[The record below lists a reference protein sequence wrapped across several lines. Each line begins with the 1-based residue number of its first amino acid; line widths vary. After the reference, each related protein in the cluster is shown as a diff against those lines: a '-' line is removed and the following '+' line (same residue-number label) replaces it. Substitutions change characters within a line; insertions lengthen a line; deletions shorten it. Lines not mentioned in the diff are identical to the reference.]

1 MEVRKVAIACQGGG
15 MHGAFTC
22 GVLDA
27 ILKVKEE
34 EFSGALPVAD
44 TQRRFE
50 IVGLSGTSAGALN
63 AFMVWY
69 GLMTDGSLSG
79 RFAEARRAVNH
90 LWDVFQVCKS
100 GEVGMN
106 WLTQSFYRLAEL
118 GVTLKQPNTVQFNDQ
133 ILSLLRQ
140 WSAVENA
147 IAPSSDFGEIRPEYY
162 DFLALLRTCAPK
174 FVEIQARLDAIAN
187 DKVRPRLLL
196 GAVEV
201 LSGRFEAFDSWSNPK
216 VSPEQRRTIS
226 YEAVAASGTLPD
238 LRRSQRIAGLKN
250 SDGQDPLYWDG
261 VFSQNPPVSQFAAR
275 TARDDTPDEI
285 WVVRINP
292 QKRDREPTTLASI
305 EDRRNEL
312 AGNLSLYQELHAIQT
327 VNKLSTCLDDLAA
340 IAGEG
345 HENEARLRE
354 LRTRFASY
362 KPIDIYMITMHQ
374 DQAGLGVAS
383 KFDRSPDFVTAMRR
397 HGEMRAAQFL
407 PLWLTK
413 SPRLVA
419 WPDGDAL
426 QRIDGG
432 SLGS

>member
-15 MHGAFTC
+15 IHGAFTC

-27 ILKVKEE
+27 ILKVKEDE
-34 EFSGALPVAD
+34 SAGAPPVAD
-44 TQRRFE
+44 AQRCFE

-69 GLMTDGSLSG
+69 GLMTKDGLPS
-79 RFAEARRAVNH
+79 RFAEARRVVNN
-90 LWDVFQVCKS
+90 LWDIFQVRKL

-106 WLTQSFYRLAEL
+106 WLAQSFYKLAEL
-118 GVTLKQPNTVQFNDQ
+118 GLIIKQPNTAQFNDQ
-133 ILSLLRQ
+133 LLFSLRQ
-140 WSAVENA
+140 WSTVENVV
-147 IAPSSDFGEIRPEYY
+147 APSADLGEIRPEFY
-162 DFLALLRTCAPK
+162 DFLALLGTCAPG
-174 FVEIQARLDAIAN
+174 FVDVQGRLDAIAV

-196 GAVEV
+196 GAIDV
-201 LSGRFEAFDSWSNPK
+201 LSGGFEVFDSWSDPR
-216 VSPEQRRTIS
+216 VRPEQRRTIS

-238 LRRSQRIAGLKN
+238 LRRSQRVPGLKN
-250 SDGQDPLYWDG
+250 GDGQDPLYWDG

-275 TARDDTPDEI
+275 TAWDDTPDEI

-327 VNKLSTCLDDLAA
+327 VNKLSACLRELAA
-340 IAGEG
+340 IAGG
-345 HENEARLRE
+345 RHEDEARLRE
-354 LRTRFASY
+354 LREQFASY
-362 KPIDIYMITMHQ
+362 KPIDIYMITMHK
-374 DQAGLGVAS
+374 DKADLGVAS

-413 SPRLVA
+413 SPQLVA

-426 QRIDGG
+426 QQVDG
-432 SLGS
+432 